1 MTDKFALCYLV
12 EGTPKPFH
20 ICVRYDTNGKPMDVD
35 DLKKTIFEDGCK
47 NIADSHSHLSLSKVG
62 ISRFHFFSS
71 DAP

>member
-1 MTDKFALCYLV
+1 
-12 EGTPKPFH
+12 
-20 ICVRYDTNGKPMDVD
+20 MDIG
-35 DLKKTIFEDGCK
+35 DLEKNIFEVGCK